1 MSLLDLA
8 RDATGES
15 GRIIALRHDVDFD
28 VENALKLARW
38 ESARGF
44 RASYYLLHTGWY
56 WRVVGA
62 SLSKQMVDAAM
73 EMQDLGHE
81 VGLHND
87 AISVALASGRR
98 PADVLWMNWMH

>member
-1 MSLLDLA
+1 M
-8 RDATGES
+8 
-15 GRIIALRHDVDFD
+15 
-28 VENALKLARW
+28 
-38 ESARGF
+38 
-44 RASYYLLHTGWY
+44 
-56 WRVVGA
+56 GA